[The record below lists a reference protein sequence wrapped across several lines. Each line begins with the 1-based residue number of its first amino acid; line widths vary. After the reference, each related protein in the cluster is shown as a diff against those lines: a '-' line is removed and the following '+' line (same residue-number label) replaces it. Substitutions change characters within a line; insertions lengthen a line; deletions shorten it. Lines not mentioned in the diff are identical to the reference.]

1 MELNRRTVIAGAAA
15 AGLAATTLGGTAQA
29 AQGRKPVKELFGT
42 LADGTK
48 VYRWSLENG
57 GTRLKV
63 PPTAASSRPWRS
75 PTGTAGTPTWSPVS
89 TTSPTTPRRARTSA
103 P

>member
-15 AGLAATTLGGTAQA
+15 AGIAATTLGTGTAEA
-29 AQGRKPVKELFGT
+29 ASGGRKPVKELFGT

-63 PPTAASSRPWRS
+63 LSY
-75 PTGTAGTPTWSPVS
+75 GG
-89 TTSPTTPRRARTSA
+89 
-103 P
+103 